1 MDERD
6 LLKLDNDIAFALY
19 ACSKGLIRKYNP
31 VLESLGLTYTSY
43 LAMLSLWEKDRQS
56 IGELGKSLFLDSR
69 TLTPL
74 LKKMEKQGLILR
86 ERGEED
92 ERVVYIS
99 LTPKGKAL
107 RERANELVSALKT
120 TMRLFEDKNLF
131 EGLKEL
137 LPLLY
142 GI

>member
-31 VLESLGLTYTSY
+31 VPESLGLTYTSY

-56 IGELGKSLFLDSR
+56 IGELGKSLFLDSG

-92 ERVVYIS
+92 ERVVYIY

-107 RERANELVSALKT
+107 RERANELISALKT